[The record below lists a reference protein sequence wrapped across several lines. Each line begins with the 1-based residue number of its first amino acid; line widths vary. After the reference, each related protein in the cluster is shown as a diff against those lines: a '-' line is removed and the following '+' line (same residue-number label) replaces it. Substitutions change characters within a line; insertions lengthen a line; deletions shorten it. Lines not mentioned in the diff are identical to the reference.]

1 MSEPEIDPKQPVS
14 FAALEAVL
22 QNMQNTFND
31 ALKKR
36 DEQSEARFNQFA
48 QVLQQVVDRVQATPE
63 KGGIAAGIDK
73 TTLIGQAVDKLA
85 DKLLNN
91 EQQTELDQISNL
103 LARSMMREV
112 VLAGK
117 SRARAALKRGLLF
130 PEETEG
136 LLDDRV
142 EKAVTKHGPGV

>member
-36 DEQSEARFNQFA
+36 DEQNEARFNQFA
-48 QVLQQVVDRVQATPE
+48 GVLQQVVDRVQSAPE

-91 EQQTELDQISNL
+91 DQQTELDQISNL

-117 SRARAALKRGLLF
+117 SRARVALRKGLLF
-130 PEETEG
+130 PEEVEG
-136 LLDDRV
+136 VLDEHV